1 MTAPF
6 RTTSARKKPEYI
18 VVFEALLGGLA
29 SFAVL
34 TLILFL
40 LIWVIRLIA
49 IDEAH
54 ARANAIASKAA
65 QAVTEGLH
73 ADPIV
78 SDDPDHNQ
86 AKASIF
92 HRLDDALRGQPN
104 VLSVR
109 RFAFEGDFP
118 IEVIAPRQAV
128 SHEAALLDHH
138 IISRLLDGV
147 QFATHI
153 GDSWFTAP
161 KLITAY
167 APVYAGNGTVHGAV
181 AVDLEPVALQAR
193 LDILRIASMIACAA
207 SFFFSCLLALK
218 SFLRKRVEQVSQH
231 KLDKAR
237 QFELITI
244 EALGELLYSL
254 DIGTAM
260 ISWRGELGRVLG
272 ARHRTPPSTIDAW
285 AEWIHPEDR
294 SKFRQAHA
302 ALLNEGDKLSLEYRI
317 LIADE
322 TQPAKWVLD
331 RGTLME
337 NADGALILVGA
348 ITDISLRKTSDAL
361 LREFIDQTPTAQF
374 IFDGDEI
381 LNTNPAAL
389 QMIEASSLAALTER
403 PLWTLWPPLQAD
415 GSISAEAWSRHVVA
429 AIEDGTQHFEWLFR
443 RFDGE
448 TLAVDV
454 FLKSAILES
463 RQVIL
468 MACHDLTDSKRTQ
481 SMLEESEER
490 FRDVT
495 ESVGEFVWEV
505 DAAGRY
511 IYASQRVADILGIT
525 PEQAIGH
532 GPFEWLF
539 IEDQEQTIERSKQI
553 SDAMIPFR
561 DFVHR
566 VRRSDGTSRWIR
578 VSGVPRFGINGELM
592 GYRGIT
598 LDITQQREYE
608 DALLLQKEAA
618 EAADRAKSS
627 FLAMMSHE
635 IRTPLNSVLGFTDI
649 LLESPLTTSQ
659 RESLET
665 IHSSGDALLHLLN
678 DILDFSK
685 IESDR
690 LEIELQP
697 THVRNCLKDSV
708 ELQRQGAR
716 SKGLDIETQ
725 IDESLPEWIVS
736 DPIRLKQILLNLLSN
751 AVKFT
756 AAGYVKIIVKRRA
769 ADIPGGEEF
778 LDIRIQDTGVG
789 IRDQQIERLFKP
801 FSQADSSTTRQFGGS
816 GLGLVI
822 SRRLTQLMG
831 GDLELESTSE
841 NGTTFVLWLP
851 LKAEEP
857 PVIDDT
863 PTKVIWFPFPGPKV
877 LVVDDNPINRR
888 LTQRILAQFGA
899 RVETAQG
906 GEECLQILS
915 HGTFDAVLMDVQM
928 PGIDGL
934 ETTRRLRDREKI
946 TGAQPTPVIA
956 LTAGAMRGDREQCL
970 EAGMNEYL
978 TKPIRREALA
988 ATLAR
993 IIPGKMGSPPKP

>member
-1 MTAPF
+1 MGSF
-6 RTTSARKKPEYI
+6 
-18 VVFEALLGGLA
+18 VALI
-29 SFAVL
+29 
-34 TLILFL
+34 LILFL

-73 ADPIV
+73 ADPIR
-78 SDDPDHNQ
+78 SDDPDHD
-86 AKASIF
+86 KAQSSIF
-92 HRLDDALRGQPN
+92 NRLDDALRGQPN
-104 VLSVR
+104 VLRVR
-109 RFAFEGDFP
+109 RFAFEGDLP
-118 IEVIAPRQAV
+118 IEVVDPRHATG
-128 SHEAALLDHH
+128 HEVAFLDHQ
-138 IISRLLDGV
+138 IVSRLLDGV

-167 APVYAGNGTVHGAV
+167 APVYANTGAVHGAV

-193 LDILRIASMIACAA
+193 LDILRIASVIACAA
-207 SFFFSCLLALK
+207 AFFFSCLLG
-218 SFLRKRVEQVSQH
+218 LRNFVRNRVDGISQR
-231 KLDKAR
+231 KLERVR

-254 DIGTAM
+254 DIFTGK
-260 ISWRGELGRVLG
+260 ISWRGEPSRILGT
-272 ARHRTPPSTIDAW
+272 RHRDSPDTIEAW

-294 SKFRQAHA
+294 LKVRQARA
-302 ALLNEGDKLSLEYRI
+302 TLINEGDKFTLEYRI
-317 LIADE
+317 LVADE
-322 TQPAKWVLD
+322 TQTSKWILD
-331 RGTLME
+331 RGRLME
-337 NADGALILVGA
+337 NTEGALVLVGA
-348 ITDISLRKTSDAL
+348 IIDISLRKTSDTL

-389 QMIEASSLAALTER
+389 QMIEANSLAHLTGR

-481 SMLEESEER
+481 SMLEESEQR

-495 ESVGEFVWEV
+495 ASVGEFVWEV
-505 DAAGRY
+505 NAAGRY
-511 IYASQRVADILGIT
+511 TYASQRVTDILGVT
-525 PEQAIGH
+525 PEQAFGH
-532 GPFEWLF
+532 EPFEWVF
-539 IEDQEQTIERSKQI
+539 KEDREQVIERSKQI
-553 SDAMIPFR
+553 SDARVPFR

-566 VRRSDGTSRWIR
+566 IQRSDESIRWIR
-578 VSGVPRFGINGELM
+578 VSGVPRFGVNGELM

-598 LDITQQREYE
+598 LDITQQQDYE
-608 DALLLQKEAA
+608 NALLFQKEAA

-649 LLESPLTTSQ
+649 LLDSPLTASQ
-659 RESLET
+659 RDSLET
-665 IHSSGDALLHLLN
+665 IRSSGDALLHLLN
-678 DILDFSK
+678 DILDLSK

-697 THVRNCLKDSV
+697 TNLRKCLQDSV
-708 ELQRQGAR
+708 DLQRPSAH
-716 SKGLDIETQ
+716 SKGLEIETQ
-725 IDESLPEWIVS
+725 IDESLPEWITS

-756 AAGYVKIIVKRRA
+756 AAGRVKISVIRRPV
-769 ADIPGGEEF
+769 DIPGGSEF
-778 LDIRIQDTGVG
+778 MDIHIQDSGMG
-789 IRDQQIERLFKP
+789 IREQQIERLFKP

-831 GDLELESTSE
+831 GDLKLQSTSE
-841 NGTTFVLWLP
+841 NGTTFVLCLP
-851 LKAEEP
+851 LRAEEP
-857 PVIDDT
+857 PVIDET
-863 PTKVIWFPFPGPKV
+863 PTAAIWFPFPGPKI

-899 RVETAQG
+899 RVETADG
-906 GEECLQILS
+906 GQECLEILS
-915 HGTFDAVLMDVQM
+915 HSNFDVVLMDVQM

-934 ETTRRLRDREKI
+934 ETTRRLRDTEKK
-946 TGAQPTPVIA
+946 TGVQPTPIIA

-970 EAGMNEYL
+970 EAGMSEYL

-993 IIPGKMGSPPKP
+993 MIPDKVGPPPES